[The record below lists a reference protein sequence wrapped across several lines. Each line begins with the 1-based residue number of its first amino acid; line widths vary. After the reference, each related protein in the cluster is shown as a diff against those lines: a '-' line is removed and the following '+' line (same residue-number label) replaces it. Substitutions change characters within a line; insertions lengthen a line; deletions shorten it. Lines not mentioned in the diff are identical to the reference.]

1 MADRM
6 IFQKKWYES
15 LMEDEYSDI
24 TDQEMAYIL
33 YAAMMYSFE
42 GGRTDLGAT
51 FGEEF
56 KSLNRVMPNIYSQID
71 NIENYNNKFQG
82 KNQKYDNEAI
92 KALAAEGYTQKEICL
107 KLGYDPAKSRSLS
120 SNRGYIEGRAAAAG
134 K

>member
-1 MADRM
+1 MADKM

-24 TDQEMAYIL
+24 TEQEMAYIL
-33 YAAMMYSFE
+33 YAAMIYSFE
-42 GGRTDLGAT
+42 GGRTDLSAT
-51 FGEEF
+51 FGPEF

-71 NIENYNNKFQG
+71 SIENYNNKFQG
-82 KNQKYDNEAI
+82 KNQKYDNDAI
-92 KALAAEGYTQKEICL
+92 RALAAEGYTQKEICL

-120 SNRGYIEGRAAAAG
+120 SNKGYIEGRAAAAL